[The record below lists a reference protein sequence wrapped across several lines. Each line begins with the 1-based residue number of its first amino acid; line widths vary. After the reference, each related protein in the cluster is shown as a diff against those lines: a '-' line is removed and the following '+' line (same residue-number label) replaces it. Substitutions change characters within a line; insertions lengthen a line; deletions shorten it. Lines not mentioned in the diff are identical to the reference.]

1 MSKLR
6 EKILEFEETG
16 FAFESDKL
24 KLDEVAGYK
33 KLLSRI
39 GKSEEEKDQLRS
51 DYNTL
56 IKEYEDCQTLLLQ
69 KQEQFIQLEQD
80 FIQLLDT
87 TTQQQQNQP
96 IPSTT
101 LLYASLF
108 LKKRFILYIYKIH
121 VGREKENAEL
131 KSCLQEIKMKYDDLL
146 NKNEQF
152 HLVLQTQEA
161 NVLNK

>member
-16 FAFESDKL
+16 FALESDKL

-51 DYNTL
+51 DYNSL
-56 IKEYEDCQTLLLQ
+56 IKEYEDCQTILLQ

-87 TTQQQQNQP
+87 KTQQQQNQP

-101 LLYASLF
+101 LLYTLFYFSKNASF
-108 LKKRFILYIYKIH
+108 CIFIKFMW
-121 VGREKENAEL
+121 VERRR
-131 KSCLQEIKMKYDDLL
+131 LL
-146 NKNEQF
+146 N
-152 HLVLQTQEA
+152 
-161 NVLNK
+161 